1 MYFKLSSGIEI
12 PIEMHKARMVQK
24 ILLPPAERRLAAIEE
39 AGYNTFQLR
48 TQDVFLDMLT
58 DSGTNAMSD
67 NQFAAMM
74 RTDDAYAGSMT
85 FYEFADAV
93 RDVLGFRHVMNVH
106 QGRAAEHLLTKVFAK
121 PGAVIPTNYHFT
133 TTKAHIELTG
143 AVCLEL
149 YADEALK
156 TESTCPFKG
165 NMDPQR
171 LRETI
176 RQYGPDKIAFVR
188 MEATANLLGGQPFS
202 LGNLREIASIC
213 NDHGILTVLDGSLI
227 CENAYL
233 IRERELGYQQ
243 KTVAEIVKEICSL
256 VRLFYMSGRKN
267 TSVRGG
273 FIATNERNLFE
284 KIQPWLPVYE
294 GFFTYGG
301 MSQREIAA
309 MATGLRE
316 MVDPEVAGCAVEQI
330 RYFVKRAVENGIPV
344 VTPAGGLACHLDAK
358 KFIPHVAQSQ
368 YPAGALTTALYL
380 ASGIRSMERG
390 TISMDRDKDGN
401 EVFADLEL
409 TRIALPRR
417 VYSVSHI
424 EYAVDRICWLYRH
437 RELIKGLRFVFE
449 PPVLRFFLGKLE
461 SLENWGSDLC
471 RICKEELPE
480 PTAPVPQELH
490 EPALQH
496 A

>member
-1 MYFKLSSGIEI
+1 MYLKLSSGTEI
-12 PIEMHKARMVQK
+12 PVEMHKARMVQK
-24 ILLPPAERRLAAIEE
+24 IQLPPAERRLTAIEE

-48 TQDVFLDMLT
+48 TRDVFLDMLT

-67 NQFAAMM
+67 NQYAAMM
-74 RTDDAYAGSMT
+74 RTDDAYAGSAT
-85 FYEFADAV
+85 FYEFAEAV
-93 RDVLGFRHVMNVH
+93 RDVLGYQYVMNVH
-106 QGRAAEHLLTKVFAK
+106 QGRAAEHLLTKVFAG
-121 PGAVIPTNYHFT
+121 PGTVIPTNYHFT

-143 AVCLEL
+143 AVCLEI
-149 YADEALK
+149 YTNEALK
-156 TESTCPFKG
+156 TQSTFLFKG

-171 LRETI
+171 LRDAI
-176 RQYGPDKIAFVR
+176 QKYGREKIAFVR

-202 LGNLREIASIC
+202 MANLKEIIGIC
-213 NDHGILTVLDGSLI
+213 NAHGLLTVMDGSLM

-233 IRERELGYQQ
+233 IREREPGYEH
-243 KTVAEIVKEICSL
+243 KSVAEILKEMCGL

-273 FIATNERNLFE
+273 CIATNEKDLFE

-309 MATGLRE
+309 MAVGLRE

-330 RYFVKRAVENGIPV
+330 RYFVKKAVEAGIPV
-344 VTPAGGLACHLDAK
+344 VTPAGGLACHLDAMR
-358 KFIPHVAQSQ
+358 FLPQIPQSE
-368 YPAGALTTALYL
+368 YPAGALTAALYL

-401 EVFADLEL
+401 EVFADIEL
-409 TRIALPRR
+409 SRIALPRR

-424 EYAVDRICWLYRH
+424 EYAIDRICWLYRH
-437 RELIKGLRFVFE
+437 RDLVKGLKFVFE
-449 PPVLRFFLGKLE
+449 PPVLRFFLGKLAA
-461 SLENWGSDLC
+461 LQNWSRDLC
-471 RICKEELPE
+471 EACKEELPDFASE
-480 PTAPVPQELH
+480 AEEHV
-490 EPALQH
+490 LQH